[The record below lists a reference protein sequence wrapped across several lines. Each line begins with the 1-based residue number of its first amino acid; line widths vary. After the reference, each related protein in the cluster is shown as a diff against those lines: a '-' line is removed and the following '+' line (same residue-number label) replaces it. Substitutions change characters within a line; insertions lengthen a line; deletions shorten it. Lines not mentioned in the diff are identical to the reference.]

1 MKICQNPECGAV
13 IKKYKSEK
21 RKYCNDRCKNRAAYI
36 KNQEENGDKI
46 AFEKAFRKNYKI
58 MRMLRGMG
66 LGPILHQTLRSH
78 GFNFDALHKDVII
91 KYNGKNITASR
102 LYDLIFIFND
112 KKELIFI

>member
-1 MKICQNPECGAV
+1 MKICQNQECGAV

-21 RKYCNDRCKNRAAYI
+21 RKYCNDKCKNRAAYI
-36 KNQEENGDKI
+36 KNQEENADKI

-58 MRMLRGMG
+58 LLMLRGLG
-66 LGPILHQTLRSH
+66 LGPISYQTLRSH
-78 GFNFDALHKDVII
+78 EFNFDALHKDVII
-91 KYNGKNITASR
+91 KYNGNKRTASS